1 MSFVLLF
8 SSKSA
13 KQIKKLPKS
22 IKKRIKTAC
31 EEIRKDPW
39 HRGTIKVE
47 GYRNIRRKRI
57 GNFRVLYM
65 VDKGEKEIIVI
76 KIEKR
81 SEETYKL

>member
-13 KQIKKLPKS
+13 RQIKKLPKS
-22 IKKRIKTAC
+22 IKKRIKVAC
-31 EEIRKDPW
+31 EEIKKDPW

-57 GNFRVLYM
+57 GNFRILYM
-65 VDKGEKEIIVI
+65 VDKGGKEIIVV

-81 SEETYKL
+81 SKETYKL